1 MYVKG
6 YCCLYFTYIVDDMM
20 DVIAAIIAGSLF
32 GAITIIILILLAV
45 VGTVAYVKGM
55 LYLEFTITI

>member
-1 MYVKG
+1 
-6 YCCLYFTYIVDDMM
+6 MM
-20 DVIAAIIAGSLF
+20 DVIAAIIAGSSF
-32 GAITIIILILLAV
+32 GAITVIILILLAV